1 MKVEF
6 EDLTEEEK
14 AEVEK
19 IISKITKAAEGESTT
34 LEEILTPER
43 KRQIIAKILR
53 RRRHPR
59 RTSSLRDYLDP

>member
-43 KRQIIAKILR
+43 KLQIIAKVLR

-59 RTSSLRDYLDP
+59 RTCSLRDYID